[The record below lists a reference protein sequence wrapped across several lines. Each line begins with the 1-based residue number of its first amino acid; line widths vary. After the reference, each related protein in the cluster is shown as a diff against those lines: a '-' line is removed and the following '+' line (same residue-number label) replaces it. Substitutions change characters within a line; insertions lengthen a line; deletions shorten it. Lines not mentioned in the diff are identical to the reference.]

1 MTGELTAVSLFAGV
15 GGFDLA
21 MNRNGIK
28 VVATVEIDKNARG
41 VLQHQ
46 FPEVKHFEDVT
57 KVSGDELRRAGFIP
71 ERGIITGGFPCQDLS
86 VAGKRAGLAGQRS
99 GLYWEIIRLVDELS
113 PKYLVLENVPG
124 LLSSNDG
131 RDMGIV
137 IGALTDRGYG
147 VSWRV
152 LDAQYFGVAQRRR
165 RVFIVGCAGN
175 NGAAS
180 AEILALSESL
190 RGDTPKSKPTRK
202 DPATDAR
209 AGAPFLLTMREGK
222 PGGGKGPLIST
233 DQSLTLATGNG
244 QVLFDPNNVKVGP
257 LTATGMAGAKGTET
271 SDSHHLVVL
280 FGDPEVANCLPAS
293 LYHHGTVVNQDV
305 DSNHLVISRIETE
318 ADDVVGQVT
327 KGAE

>member
-1 MTGELTAVSLFAGV
+1 MTLTAVSLFAGV

-21 MNRNGIK
+21 MQRNGIK
-28 VVATVEIDKNARG
+28 TVATVEIDKNARG

-46 FPEVKHFEDVT
+46 FPEATHFEDVT
-57 KVSGDELRRAGFIP
+57 KVTGHDLRAAGFIP

-165 RVFIVGCAGN
+165 RVFIVGCAGD

-190 RGDTPKSKPTRK
+190 RGDSAKGKPTRK
-202 DPATDAR
+202 DPAADAGTGANGDAR
-209 AGAPFLLTMREGK
+209 EREREASGELLASRALSQIDNSEPRREQRTPNSFRQRSFGEYVEDATVSAVK
-222 PGGGKGPLIST
+222 ARDYKDAT
-233 DQSLTLATGNG
+233 DL
-244 QVLFDPNNVKVGP
+244 
-257 LTATGMAGAKGTET
+257 
-271 SDSHHLVVL
+271 
-280 FGDPEVANCLPAS
+280 
-293 LYHHGTVVNQDV
+293 
-305 DSNHLVISRIETE
+305 
-318 ADDVVGQVT
+318 VVGQVT

>member
-1 MTGELTAVSLFAGV
+1 ME
-15 GGFDLA
+15 
-21 MNRNGIK
+21 RNGIN

-46 FPEVKHFEDVT
+46 FPKATHFEDVT
-57 KVSGDELRRAGFIP
+57 KVSGDDLRSAGFIP
-71 ERGIITGGFPCQDLS
+71 DRGIITGGFPCQDLS

-152 LDAQYFGVAQRRR
+152 LDAQYFGVAQRHR
-165 RVFIVGCAGN
+165 RVFIVGCAGD

-190 RGDTPKSKPTRK
+190 RGDTPTRKPTRK

-209 AGAPFLLTMREGK
+209 AGAPVLLTMREGK
-222 PGGGKGPLIST
+222 PGGGQRPL
-233 DQSLTLATGNG
+233 D
-244 QVLFDPNNVKVGP
+244 
-257 LTATGMAGAKGTET
+257 
-271 SDSHHLVVL
+271 
-280 FGDPEVANCLPAS
+280 
-293 LYHHGTVVNQDV
+293 
-305 DSNHLVISRIETE
+305 
-318 ADDVVGQVT
+318 
-327 KGAE
+327 